1 MSDKVKELKTD
12 YEQLQKDVAEV
23 EQTLK
28 DRRDAHR
35 KISSE
40 NRELEAQ
47 MEEKT
52 QRMFVLKNEI
62 HELQSQLQNKQREE
76 SQARMAMEAQ
86 IHEDKVAALAAK
98 QPDFYDELERL
109 YNERVVVSDSSLEG
123 FSSLMEP
130 SIFREKMLNFAVNGG
145 FGGIA
150 LEVRSAK
157 GHYDERIRGL
167 CEKNIKGQKVSFA
180 EREQRFAPI
189 VNLILSPACE
199 VIWNGG

>member
-1 MSDKVKELKTD
+1 
-12 YEQLQKDVAEV
+12 
-23 EQTLK
+23 
-28 DRRDAHR
+28 
-35 KISSE
+35 
-40 NRELEAQ
+40 
-47 MEEKT
+47 MEEKN
-52 QRMFVLKNEI
+52 QRMLVLKNEI
-62 HELQSQLQNKQREE
+62 HGLQSQLQNKQREE

-86 IHEDKVAALAAK
+86 IHEDKVAALTAK

-130 SIFREKMLNFAVNGG
+130 SIFREKMLDFAVNGG

>member
-1 MSDKVKELKTD
+1 MSDKVKELTAD
-12 YEQLQKDVAEV
+12 YEGLQKEVAKVGE
-23 EQTLK
+23 TLK
-28 DRRDAHR
+28 GKRNAHG
-35 KISSE
+35 KLSTE

-47 MEEKT
+47 MEERSQK
-52 QRMFVLKNEI
+52 MFVLKNEI
-62 HELQSQLQNKQREE
+62 HGLQNELQHKQREE
-76 SQARMAMEAQ
+76 AQARMAMEKQ
-86 IHEDKVAALAAK
+86 IEEDKITALTDK

-109 YNERVVVSDSSLEG
+109 YSERVVVSDSSLEG

-130 SIFREKMLNFAVNGG
+130 SVFREKMKAFADKGG

-157 GHYDERIRGL
+157 GAYDQRIRGL
-167 CEKNIKGQKVSFA
+167 CQKNILGLKISFT

>member
-1 MSDKVKELKTD
+1 MSDKVKKLSAD
-12 YEQLQKDVAEV
+12 YEGLQKEVAKV
-23 EQTLK
+23 EETLK
-28 DRRDAHR
+28 GKREAHG
-35 KISSE
+35 KLSSE

-47 MEEKT
+47 MEERSQK
-52 QRMFVLKNEI
+52 MFVLKNEI
-62 HELQSQLQNKQREE
+62 HGLQSELQHKQREE

-86 IHEDKVAALAAK
+86 IHEDKVAALTAK
-98 QPDFYDELERL
+98 QPDFYEELERL
-109 YNERVVVSDSSLEG
+109 YSERVVVSDSSLEG

-130 SIFREKMLNFAVNGG
+130 SVFREKMLHFADKGG

-157 GHYDERIRGL
+157 GAYEQRIRGL
-167 CEKNIKGQKVSFA
+167 CEKNISGQKVSFA

-189 VNLILSPACE
+189 VNLILSPTCE

>member
-1 MSDKVKELKTD
+1 MSDKVKELTTD

-47 MEEKT
+47 MEEKN

-62 HELQSQLQNKQREE
+62 HGLQSQLQNKQREE

>member
-1 MSDKVKELKTD
+1 MSDKVKELTTD

-47 MEEKT
+47 MEEKN

-86 IHEDKVAALAAK
+86 IHEDKVAALTAK

>member
-1 MSDKVKELKTD
+1 MSDKVKELTAD
-12 YEQLQKDVAEV
+12 YEEIQKVVAKV
-23 EQTLK
+23 EETLK
-28 DRRDAHR
+28 GKREAHG
-35 KISSE
+35 KLSSE

-47 MEEKT
+47 MEERSQK
-52 QRMFVLKNEI
+52 MFVLKNEI
-62 HELQSQLQNKQREE
+62 HGLQSELQHKQREE
-76 SQARMAMEAQ
+76 SQARMAMEKQ
-86 IHEDKVAALAAK
+86 IEEDKITALTEK

-109 YNERVVVSDSSLEG
+109 YTERVVVSDSSLEG

-130 SIFREKMLNFAVNGG
+130 SVFREKMKAFADSGG

-157 GHYDERIRGL
+157 GAYEQRIRGL
-167 CEKNIKGQKVSFA
+167 CEKNISGQKVSFA

>member
-1 MSDKVKELKTD
+1 MSDKVKELTAD
-12 YEQLQKDVAEV
+12 YEEIQKVVAKV
-23 EQTLK
+23 EETLK
-28 DRRDAHR
+28 GKREAHG
-35 KISSE
+35 KLSSE

-47 MEEKT
+47 MEERSQK
-52 QRMFVLKNEI
+52 MFVLKNEI
-62 HELQSQLQNKQREE
+62 HGLQSELQHKQREE
-76 SQARMAMEAQ
+76 SQARMAMEKQ
-86 IHEDKVAALAAK
+86 IEEDKITALTEK

-109 YNERVVVSDSSLEG
+109 YTERVVVSDSSLEG

-130 SIFREKMLNFAVNGG
+130 SVFREKMKAFADSGG

-157 GHYDERIRGL
+157 GAYDQRIRGL
-167 CEKNIKGQKVSFA
+167 CQKNILGLKISFT

>member
-1 MSDKVKELKTD
+1 MSDKVKELTAD
-12 YEQLQKDVAEV
+12 YEEIQKVVAKV
-23 EQTLK
+23 EETLK
-28 DRRDAHR
+28 GKREAHG
-35 KISSE
+35 KLSSE

-47 MEEKT
+47 MEERSQK
-52 QRMFVLKNEI
+52 MFVLKNEI
-62 HELQSQLQNKQREE
+62 HGLQSELQHKQREE
-76 SQARMAMEAQ
+76 SQARMAMEKQ
-86 IHEDKVAALAAK
+86 IEEDKITALTEK

-109 YNERVVVSDSSLEG
+109 YSERVVVSDSSLEG

-130 SIFREKMLNFAVNGG
+130 SVFREKMKAFADSGG

-157 GHYDERIRGL
+157 GAYDQRIRGL
-167 CEKNIKGQKVSFA
+167 CQKNILGLKISFT